1 MPPPELTSWVDII
14 YKVGFPIFVAL
25 YLLVRVD
32 KLLTTLILQQ
42 QELLGLMRDV
52 KSALWLSQRKDLP

>member
-1 MPPPELTSWVDII
+1 MVPADLKDWVDLI

-32 KLLTTLILQQ
+32 KLLSTLIIQQ
-42 QELLGLMRDV
+42 QELLGLMRDL
-52 KSALWLSQRKDLP
+52 KNALYLRTIRE